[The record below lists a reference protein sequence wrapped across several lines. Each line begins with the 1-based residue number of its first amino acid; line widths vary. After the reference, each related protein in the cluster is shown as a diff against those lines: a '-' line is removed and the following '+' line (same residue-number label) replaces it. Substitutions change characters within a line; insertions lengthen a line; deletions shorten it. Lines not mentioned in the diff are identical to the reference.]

1 MDFKK
6 LIFDLGE
13 NMREGEKGNIL
24 ATHEEYSHLILQIV
38 F

>member
-13 NMREGEKGNIL
+13 NMREGEKVNII
-24 ATHEEYSHLILQIV
+24 ATGI
-38 F
+38 